1 MEKAVKNKITKKQSS
16 MSVESKNRTNVA
28 APKAIV
34 NEPPRIEAKPK
45 VKAKKKE

>member
-1 MEKAVKNKITKKQSS
+1 MEKAVKNKISKKQSS
-16 MSVESKNRTNVA
+16 MSVESKNRSNVA

-34 NEPPRIEAKPK
+34 NEPRIEAKPK